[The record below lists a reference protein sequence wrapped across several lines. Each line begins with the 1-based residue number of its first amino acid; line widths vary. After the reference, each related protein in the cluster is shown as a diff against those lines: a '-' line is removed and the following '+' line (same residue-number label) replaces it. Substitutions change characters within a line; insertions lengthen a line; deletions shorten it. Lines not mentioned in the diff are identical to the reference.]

1 MRCVLLDG
9 RVLLVVMAGG
19 ASLIL
24 STLTVATKAGANT
37 IALMEGH
44 EAAVLLTSATHVGM
58 ATSRGTGCVRGFFR
72 LGAEVA
78 DHTAG
83 QVMAGI
89 ATNALMSLMAEY
101 HGEVGRILGFEH
113 QLFLRAFSFSLEA
126 RSGLSRGT
134 KGQRGHEGKGE
145 HIFHESSGGKQDF
158 RGDYPGLA
166 GSELVP
172 EGRVQ
177 RRESTL

>member
-24 STLTVATKAGANT
+24 STLTVAAKAGAET
-37 IALMEGH
+37 VALMEGH
-44 EAAVLLTSATHVGM
+44 ETAVLLTSATHVGM

-89 ATNALMSLMAEY
+89 ATNALMGLVAEH
-101 HGEVGRILGFEH
+101 HGEVGRIL
-113 QLFLRAFSFSLEA
+113 
-126 RSGLSRGT
+126 
-134 KGQRGHEGKGE
+134 
-145 HIFHESSGGKQDF
+145 
-158 RGDYPGLA
+158 
-166 GSELVP
+166 
-172 EGRVQ
+172 
-177 RRESTL
+177 